1 MKKREL
7 KKISLKYRTLSSQML
22 KVDSQEEINYIRMY
36 YEFIN
41 NTEIIAKYIKGC
53 HKQNYDF
60 DEIYENKFWSDM
72 LTLPDNE
79 EDLVDYGYQLI
90 EYVLSGKKRLHTLGQ
105 GYSSSRSIKDIA
117 SAFIRKAIGPFID
130 IIRNYLEM
138 ELIDAED
145 VSDKEETKLTT
156 VFLSYCQKDSDIAD
170 LVEEKFQPIVEG
182 KVKISRDIRDV
193 KYHESFKNFM
203 QSIETHDFVIMLVS
217 DHYLK
222 SRNCMFEVMEVIK
235 DSQYKNKLI
244 FIVLSDDDIQYY
256 KEKPAYDIG
265 AKVYSLDGQASYSVY
280 WNNYQK
286 DLQAQIEAIGDD
298 VYAVHQ
304 IKEKGI
310 IQRILLDLP
319 EFFEFIKDNKGV
331 PLTEHIEK
339 GFSDI
344 IDFMSLK

>member
-1 MKKREL
+1 MKKSEL

-22 KVDSQEEINYIRMY
+22 KVDSQEEINYIKMY
-36 YEFIN
+36 YDFIN
-41 NTEIIAKYIKGC
+41 NTEIIAEYIKGC
-53 HKQNYDF
+53 HKQDYDF
-60 DEIYENKFWSDM
+60 DEIYENKYWNDM

-90 EYVLSGKKRLHTLGQ
+90 EYVLTSKKQLFRLGQ
-105 GYSSSRSIKDIA
+105 GYSSSTKFKDIIT
-117 SAFIRKAIGPFID
+117 AFIRKAIGPFVD
-130 IIRNYLEM
+130 IIRSYLEM

-145 VSDKEETKLTT
+145 VPEKEETKLTT
-156 VFLSYCQKDSDIAD
+156 MFLSYCQKDSDIAD

-203 QSIETHDFVIMLVS
+203 QSIETHDFVIMLIS

-222 SRNCMFEVMEVIK
+222 SRNCMFEVMEVVK

-244 FIVLSDDDIQYY
+244 FIVLSDDDVVYY
-256 KEKPAYDIG
+256 KEKPEHDIG
-265 AKVYSLDGQASYSVY
+265 AKVYSPDGQTSYSVY

-286 DLQAQIEAIGDD
+286 DLQAQIDAIGDD

-319 EFFEFIKDNKGV
+319 EFFEFIKDNKGL
-331 PLTEHIEK
+331 PLSEHISNNFK
-339 GFSDI
+339 DI
-344 IDFMSLK
+344 VSFMKL

>member
-1 MKKREL
+1 MKKSEL

-22 KVDSQEEINYIRMY
+22 KVDSQEEIIYIKMY
-36 YEFIN
+36 FDFIN
-41 NTEIIAKYIKGC
+41 NTEVIAEYIKSC
-53 HKQNYDF
+53 HRQDYDF

-90 EYVLSGKKRLHTLGQ
+90 EYILEGKKQLFSLGQ
-105 GYSSSRSIKDIA
+105 GYSSSRKLKDIIA
-117 SAFIRKAIGPFID
+117 AFIRKAIGPFVD
-130 IIRNYLEM
+130 IIKNYLEM

-145 VSDKEETKLTT
+145 VPVEKESDVTT

-170 LVEEKFQPIVEG
+170 LVEEKMKPIIDG

-193 KYHESFKNFM
+193 QYHESFKKFM
-203 QSIETHDFVIMLVS
+203 QSIESHDYVIMLIS
-217 DHYLK
+217 DNYLK
-222 SRNCMFEVMEVIK
+222 SRNCMFEVMEVVK

-244 FIVLSDDDIQYY
+244 FIVLSDDDIVYY
-256 KEKPAYDIG
+256 KDETVHDIG
-265 AKVYSLDGQASYSVY
+265 AKVYTPDGQTSYSVY

-304 IKEKGI
+304 IKEKGV

-319 EFFEFIKDNKGV
+319 EFFEFVKDNKGL
-331 PLTEHIEK
+331 PLSEHIQTN
-339 GFSDI
+339 FADI
-344 IDFMSLK
+344 IKFMNV